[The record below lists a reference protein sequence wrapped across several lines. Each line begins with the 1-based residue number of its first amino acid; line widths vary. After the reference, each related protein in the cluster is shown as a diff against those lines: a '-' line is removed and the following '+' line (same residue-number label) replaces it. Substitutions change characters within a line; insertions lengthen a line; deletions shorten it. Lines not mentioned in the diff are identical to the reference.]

1 MSNNFNTKPH
11 FPFTYGDDLA
21 NDGERLSD
29 YVVNKFNDKNFTS
42 HLGAVALA
50 VLSLG
55 SYAAPSN
62 AIPPEYGEAAANAL
76 KDIPQQCVPGGNT
89 KIVPDN
95 PADIQQLY
103 KQAGQNAAQAFGP
116 GGLPIQGGNGNAVQP
131 PKPPFLPYIPGPPV
145 TRWGQTVN
153 SVALMLSLG
162 VICLNGAWGN
172 PWAAVVC
179 AGGLFKVAESLM
191 ESVMK

>member
-1 MSNNFNTKPH
+1 MSNNFNTNPH
-11 FPFTYGDDLA
+11 FPFTYGDGVE

-29 YVVNKFNDKNFTS
+29 YVVNKFKDKNFTS

-50 VLSLG
+50 ILTLG

-62 AIPPEYGEAAANAL
+62 AIPPEYGEAAVNAV

-89 KIVPDN
+89 KVVP
-95 PADIQQLY
+95 PVDIHQLHQQSG
-103 KQAGQNAAQAFGP
+103 QAFGAGGPQIQGANAAQPRKPAF
-116 GGLPIQGGNGNAVQP
+116 V
-131 PKPPFLPYIPGPPV
+131 PYIPGPPG
-145 TRWGQTVN
+145 TQWGQTVN

-162 VICLNGAWGN
+162 VICINGAWGN

-179 AGGLFKVAESLM
+179 AGGLFKVAEGLVG
-191 ESVMK
+191 SVMK

>member
-11 FPFTYGDDLA
+11 FPFTYGDDVA

-29 YVVNKFNDKNFTS
+29 YVVNKFKDKNFTS

-50 VLSLG
+50 VLTLG

-62 AIPPEYGEAAANAL
+62 PIPPEYGEAAANVL
-76 KDIPQQCVPGGNT
+76 KDIPQQCVPGSNT
-89 KIVPDN
+89 KAVPNN
-95 PADIQQLY
+95 PVDIQQLY
-103 KQAGQNAAQAFGP
+103 QQLGEKAAQSFGAGGQQIQGANAAQ
-116 GGLPIQGGNGNAVQP
+116 L
-131 PKPPFLPYIPGPPV
+131 PKPGFVPYIPGPPS
-145 TRWGQTVN
+145 TQWGQTAN

-162 VICLNGAWGN
+162 VICINGAWGS

-179 AGGLFKVAESLM
+179 AGGLFKVAEALVG
-191 ESVMK
+191 SVMK

>member
-11 FPFTYGDDLA
+11 FPFTYGDDVA

-29 YVVNKFNDKNFTS
+29 YVVNKFKDKNLTS
-42 HLGAVALA
+42 HLGAVAFA
-50 VLSLG
+50 VLTLG

-62 AIPPEYGEAAANAL
+62 AIPPDYGEAAANVL

-89 KIVPDN
+89 AIPNN
-95 PADIQQLY
+95 PVNIEQLY
-103 KQAGQNAAQAFGP
+103 QQSGQRAAQTFGAKGP
-116 GGLPIQGGNGNAVQP
+116 QIQGANSAQP
-131 PKPPFLPYIPGPPV
+131 PNPPFVPYIPGPPV
-145 TRWGQTVN
+145 TPWGQTAN

-179 AGGLFKVAESLM
+179 AGGLFKVAEALVGSF
-191 ESVMK
+191 MK

>member
-1 MSNNFNTKPH
+1 MSNKFNTKPH
-11 FPFTYGDDLA
+11 FPFTYGDDVA
-21 NDGERLSD
+21 NDGERMSD
-29 YVVNKFNDKNFTS
+29 YVVNKFKDKNFTS

-50 VLSLG
+50 VLTLG

-62 AIPPEYGEAAANAL
+62 AIPPEYGEAATNVL

-89 KIVPDN
+89 KLVPDN

-103 KQAGQNAAQAFGP
+103 QQAGQKAAQTFGA
-116 GGLPIQGGNGNAVQP
+116 GGPQIQGANAGQP
-131 PKPPFLPYIPGPPV
+131 PKPPFVPYIPGPPV
-145 TRWGQTVN
+145 TPWGQTAN

-162 VICLNGAWGN
+162 VICLNGVWGN

-179 AGGLFKVAESLM
+179 AGGLFKVAEGLLGT
-191 ESVMK
+191 VMK

>member
-11 FPFTYGDDLA
+11 FPFTYGDDVV

-29 YVVNKFNDKNFTS
+29 YVVNKFKDKNFTS

-50 VLSLG
+50 IFTLG
-55 SYAAPSN
+55 SYATPSN
-62 AIPPEYGEAAANAL
+62 AIPPEYGEAAANVL
-76 KDIPQQCVPGGNT
+76 KDIPQQNVPGGNT
-89 KIVPDN
+89 ALPNN
-95 PADIQQLY
+95 PVDIQQLY
-103 KQAGQNAAQAFGP
+103 QQSGQKAAQAFGA
-116 GGLPIQGGNGNAVQP
+116 NAQQP
-131 PKPPFLPYIPGPPV
+131 PKPTFVPYIPGPPG
-145 TRWGQTVN
+145 TQWGQTAN

-179 AGGLFKVAESLM
+179 AGGLFKVAEALVG
-191 ESVMK
+191 SVMK